1 MTEKQEYV
9 RSRRVLSAVAQWRD
23 LILVA
28 TGVVGAFLLAA
39 YFDVSESWSEWVEA
53 HEEWELDEIPMGLSL
68 ASLGMALFAYRR
80 WQDSKAMARLLNQSN
95 EFLEKGVAER
105 TATVEAQAA
114 DLEHALKTQIE
125 YNDLHREFISMA
137 SHEFRTPLTIID
149 GSAQRI
155 LRTKDRITIDEV
167 AERMGDIRSASMRMV
182 GLIDSTLSAEQLDAG
197 KIKMAV
203 KSVDLSELLT
213 VVQERQQEITPSHQI
228 ELDLADIPDEI
239 QGDSKLLEQIFA
251 NLLSNA
257 VKYSPD
263 NIRIEVAGRRDGENV
278 VFTVRDR
285 GLGVPAHE
293 QPRLFQRYFRAS
305 TTIGIAGTGIGLHV
319 VKKFVEMHGGSVRVK
334 SVEGEGTTF
343 TVQLP
348 IAGPGEQGT
357 DSNDSRASHTRPA
370 ATAAA

>member
-1 MTEKQEYV
+1 MLEQV
-9 RSRRVLSAVAQWRD
+9 RSGRVRSTVAEWRD
-23 LILVA
+23 LILVV
-28 TGVVGAFLLAA
+28 TGVVGTFLLAA

-53 HEEWELDEIPMGLSL
+53 HEEWELDELPMGLSL
-68 ASLGMALFAYRR
+68 ASLGIAGFAYRR

-95 EFLEKGVAER
+95 ELLEERVAER
-105 TATVEAQAA
+105 TAMVEVQAA
-114 DLEHALKTQIE
+114 ELEHALKAQIE

-149 GSAQRI
+149 GTAQRI
-155 LRTKDRITIDEV
+155 MRTIDRISMDEV
-167 AERMGDIRSASMRMV
+167 AHRVGEIKSASVRMV

-203 KSVDLSELLT
+203 KGVDLTELLT
-213 VVQERQQEITPSHQI
+213 VVQGRQQEITPSHHI

-239 QGDSKLLEQIFA
+239 QGDSKLLEQIFT

-263 NIRIEVAGRRDGENV
+263 NPRIEVVGRGDGENV
-278 VFTVRDR
+278 VFTVRDC
-285 GLGVPAHE
+285 GLGVPANE
-293 QPRLFQRYFRAS
+293 LPRLFQRYFRAS

-319 VKKFVEMHGGSVRVK
+319 VKKFVEMHGGSACVE

-348 IAGPGEQGT
+348 IAGPGQQGM
-357 DSNDSRASHTRPA
+357 DSDDSLATPTRPA